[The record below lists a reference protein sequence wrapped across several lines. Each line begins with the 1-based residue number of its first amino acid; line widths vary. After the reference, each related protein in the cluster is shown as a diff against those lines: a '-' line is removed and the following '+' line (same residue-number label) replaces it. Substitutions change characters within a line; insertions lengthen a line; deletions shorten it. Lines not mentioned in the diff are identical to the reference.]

1 MGASNPPNLITGRD
15 IVMISH
21 QSWDDG
27 SMGSNCRDVARQ
39 FEANNNRV
47 LYVNAALSR
56 LDLWHTSKDPMVIN
70 RKKVLQGELP
80 PLRRIKPSFW
90 NLDPKTF
97 MEPVNRLRP
106 AFVFNA
112 VNYMNNNRLANEISS
127 AIKTLGFKE
136 YILFNDMEM
145 YRGFYLKTLLK
156 PETYLYYLRDN
167 LIFTKYFR
175 TNGTRL
181 EPRLI
186 AESDLVVCNS
196 IYLRD
201 YALRYNRQSYYVGQG
216 CDVDLF
222 DSSLPWAKP
231 QELQTLHGPAIGYV
245 GALLASRLDISLL
258 TKLALTNLSWN
269 FIFVGPEDEAFRRS
283 DLRQLPNV
291 YFMGRKPPE
300 DLPLWIAQFD
310 VCINPQWVNEFTL
323 GNYPRKADEYLA
335 MGKPVVARHT
345 QAMDSFAAVCYLAED
360 ADSFEQAIRR
370 ALDEDAEPLR
380 LQRRAFALQHS
391 WENHYLAV
399 SEAYYEYKNPRDW
412 KPKF

>member
-1 MGASNPPNLITGRD
+1 MGAFNSPNLITGRD

-56 LDLWHTSKDPMVIN
+56 LDLWHTSKDPMVIT

-80 PLRRIKPSFW
+80 ALRRIKPSFW
-90 NLDPKTF
+90 SLDPKTF

-112 VNYMNNNRLANEISS
+112 VNYMNNTRLANEISS

-145 YRGFYLKTLLK
+145 YRGFYLKTLLN
-156 PETYLYYLRDN
+156 PETYLYYLRDK

-196 IYLRD
+196 TYLRD
-201 YALRYNRQSYYVGQG
+201 YALRYNLQSYYVGQG
-216 CDVDLF
+216 CDVGLF
-222 DSSLPWAKP
+222 DPSLPWAKP
-231 QELQTLHGPAIGYV
+231 QELRTLLGPTIGYV

-258 TKLALTNLSWN
+258 TELALANRPWN

-283 DLRQLPNV
+283 DLYQLPNV
-291 YFMGRKPPE
+291 FFMGRKPPE

-310 VCINPQWVNEFTL
+310 VCINPQSVNEFTI
-323 GNYPRKADEYLA
+323 GNYPRTADEYLA

-360 ADSFEQAIRR
+360 ADSFERAIRR
-370 ALDEDAEPLR
+370 ALDEDTELLR

-399 SEAYYEYKNPRDW
+399 SEAYYLYKNPPDW